1 MHDGQWKAALRRAW
15 SFISRLVCQNIHPW
29 KDSSWTLCRFGC
41 GLHTLSSGTDNPVS
55 KLFRW
60 DHWFLLCQDSDIWF
74 LMFIFLYL
82 LVQIPTNRPEIQ
94 IGKLAMSWCEDRKSG
109 VYQVARVPRKETVS
123 LLQCIAHLPQVFGF
137 WFFVFG
143 TEDETVCSNKTV
155 MTWPMVND
163 HVGYLKFYIFLPQ
176 RQPFQEGVRKMRLVL
191 MSLNEVP

>member
-1 MHDGQWKAALRRAW
+1 MNLLVSLWKHPGILQIKCVSMHDGQWKAALRRAW

-109 VYQVARVPRKETVS
+109 VYQEARVPRECDKGDLNRKDKIGDDDQNIS
-123 LLQCIAHLPQVFGF
+123 L
-137 WFFVFG
+137 
-143 TEDETVCSNKTV
+143 
-155 MTWPMVND
+155 
-163 HVGYLKFYIFLPQ
+163 
-176 RQPFQEGVRKMRLVL
+176 
-191 MSLNEVP
+191 VPCPKSDF